1 MPVRHRDQTATD
13 AVGRQHHPE
22 VEAVACRDA
31 ANPDGKQ
38 TEKGSEHQPLPGR
51 FAVEPRQAA
60 LLDGRGVTVQCRRKQ
75 RQQQQG
81 SRQELV
87 PARTD
92 QACETEAQQGSE
104 FTAAAQLRKTEVGGL
119 QQLTLQR

>member
-1 MPVRHRDQTATD
+1 M
-13 AVGRQHHPE
+13 
-22 VEAVACRDA
+22 
-31 ANPDGKQ
+31 
-38 TEKGSEHQPLPGR
+38 
-51 FAVEPRQAA
+51 
-60 LLDGRGVTVQCRRKQ
+60 TVQCRRKQ

-119 QQLTLQR
+119 QQLTLKR